1 MPIIGLT
8 DRAASFPRIGVLRK
22 GGEKVS
28 DRQPGKDLSFFRF
41 DTDDE
46 QASAQ
51 FSDAYGAEP
60 RAIRIYL
67 PYDSVEENF
76 VTWQEHWAAGGL
88 MHRCD
93 GQVCVMRRSK
103 DSSGYDRTPAPCPHI
118 ALPRTE
124 RDRCKPVGRLSV
136 IIPELKRLAYVTALT
151 HSIHDIISLTEQ
163 LMALHE
169 MTAVARG
176 DRGSLRGIP
185 MILRRTE
192 REISM
197 PDGKGGRLRRAK
209 WLLSIEAAPHWVGL
223 QLEAQERAALPQG
236 AQPLALPAP
245 QAQEAAGWADDE
257 DVIEQP
263 APALPAPPPAPPVDE
278 DGVVIEDEKPTIS
291 GVVQAIPGSKYD
303 DAGNLHLTL
312 KVNGFNFLVKNADP
326 VLAFIEAGDEVE
338 IVYHPE
344 TIKGKKYNLVDLI
357 TGTRNADGLTDWEQR
372 ESEAGRSEG
381 AVFEAVAEPAL

>member
-22 GGEKVS
+22 GGEKIS

-46 QASAQ
+46 QAQSQ
-51 FSDAYGAEP
+51 FADAYGDEP

-67 PYDSVEENF
+67 PYDGVEENF

-88 MHRCD
+88 MHRCN
-93 GQVCVMRRSK
+93 GQVCVMRRLK
-103 DSSGYDRTPAPCPHI
+103 DGSGYDRTPAPCPHVT
-118 ALPRTE
+118 LPRTE

-163 LMALHE
+163 LSALYQ
-169 MTAVARG
+169 MTAAARG
-176 DRGSLRGIP
+176 GHGSLRGIP

-236 AQPLALPAP
+236 AQSLALPAP
-245 QAQEAAGWADDE
+245 QGAGGAGEWADDE

-263 APALPAPPPAPPVDE
+263 APAPPAPPPAPPVDE
-278 DGVVIEDEKPTIS
+278 DGVVIDDAKPTIS
-291 GVVQAIPGSKYD
+291 GAVQAIPGSKYD

-344 TIKGKKYNLVDLI
+344 TIKGKKYNLVDSI
-357 TGTRNADGLTDWEQR
+357 TGARNADGLTDWEER
-372 ESEAGRSEG
+372 AAVADTG
-381 AVFEAVAEPAL
+381 AAFEAVAEPAL